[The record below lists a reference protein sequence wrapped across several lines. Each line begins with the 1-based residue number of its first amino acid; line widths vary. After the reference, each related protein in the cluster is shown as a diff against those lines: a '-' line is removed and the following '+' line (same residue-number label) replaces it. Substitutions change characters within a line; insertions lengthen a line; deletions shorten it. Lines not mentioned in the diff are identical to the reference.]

1 MNRKI
6 NDDDQKGLD
15 AIHVIDGEKRQIEKL
30 ASRRKL
36 KRSYEVIC
44 AVTCNK
50 PTVDNQNSCCG
61 LHTLHGDVAAVLNLV
76 EPLSHMLCI

>member
-6 NDDDQKGLD
+6 SDDDQKGLD

-36 KRSYEVIC
+36 KRSYEVI
-44 AVTCNK
+44 
-50 PTVDNQNSCCG
+50 
-61 LHTLHGDVAAVLNLV
+61 
-76 EPLSHMLCI
+76 